1 MKLFYVFLQ
10 AVAVF
15 RTCKQ
20 DQEHITY
27 HIKELL
33 VVAQALV
40 GRRCYSSEI
49 KAHAI
54 KVLQESHP
62 TETIHGDITKVST
75 NEIPDF
81 DILCAGF
88 PCQA

>member
-33 VVAQALV
+33 VVAKALV
-40 GRRCYSSEI
+40 GRRCYL
-49 KAHAI
+49 
-54 KVLQESHP
+54 V
-62 TETIHGDITKVST
+62 V
-75 NEIPDF
+75 
-81 DILCAGF
+81 
-88 PCQA
+88 PCLYI